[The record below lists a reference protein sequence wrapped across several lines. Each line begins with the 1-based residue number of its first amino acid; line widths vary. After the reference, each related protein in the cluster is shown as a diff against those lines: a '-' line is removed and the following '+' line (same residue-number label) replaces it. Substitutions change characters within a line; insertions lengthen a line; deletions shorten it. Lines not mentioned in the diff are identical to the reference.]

1 MQKHDA
7 TRLHYDL
14 RLELDGVLKSWAVTR
29 GPSLVPGEKRLSVHT
44 EDHPM
49 EYLTFEGV
57 IPKGEYGGGTMI
69 VWDQGRWRPE
79 GDPRKAYAK
88 GHLDFSL
95 EGQRLKGRWHLVRMR
110 PRPHEKK
117 EQWLLIKGDDEFARA
132 PAEPEITDE
141 ETTSILS
148 GRTNDELAAAGEVRE
163 DHAAREKAT
172 AKRSAPLPSAAK
184 IRGAKKGILPVFV
197 EPALASLADAAPGG
211 PGWLHEIKFDG
222 YRLQARIDGS
232 KVKLLTRKGLDWTDS
247 FRAVAEALKGLKL
260 GSALIDG
267 EVVVEEESGVSS
279 FTELQEALKAG
290 RSDRMAFYAFDLLYL
305 GGYDLTNVPLI
316 DRKTLLAGCLDDL
329 PAGGAIR
336 YSEHIETDGQAM
348 LQNACRLGLEGIIS
362 KRKDQPYRSGRV
374 KDWFKT
380 KCTERQEFVVAGY
393 VPSTT
398 SSKMVGSLVMAVYDK
413 GRLVHVGRVGTGF
426 KDAVARS
433 LRDQLERLKR
443 PTSPFPN
450 KLPADAVRGVR
461 WVEPKLVAEVE
472 LRGWTSDGL
481 LRHASYKG
489 LREDKDPSEVVR
501 ETRPRGGEPPGRRQ
515 AFELTHPDRLL
526 WPDVGLTK
534 QGLAEFYA
542 DIADWVL
549 PHLIGRP
556 LSLVRCPSGTAS
568 KCFFQKHAWEGM
580 AGSVKRRD
588 IGDDEVLYIEDLD
601 GLIALVQASVLEIH
615 PWGSKIAKVEAP
627 DRITF
632 DLDPGED
639 VPWTALIDA
648 ANEVRE
654 RLRAMRLESFVKT
667 TGGKGLHVVVP
678 LTPKADWDTVKAFA
692 QGVAEAMANDTPGK
706 YTATISKSARGGK
719 IYIDYLRNGRGA
731 TAVAAYSA
739 RARAG
744 APVSTPLDW
753 SELSPAIRPSHF
765 TVDNLPTRLRHL
777 GSDPWAKIGS
787 VRQSLPSAAPRKR
800 RSGQTMGDVLVD
812 AVPPNAVH
820 LCVDMQRIF
829 SSDGPWPTPWMERVL
844 PTVTR
849 IAERFPESTVFNPL
863 LSANPRARPRLDR

>member
-69 VWDQGRWRPE
+69 VWDQGRWLPE

-95 EGQRLKGRWHLVRMR
+95 DGQRLKGRWHLVRMR

-132 PAEPEITDE
+132 PAEPEITEE

-279 FTELQEALKAG
+279 FTELQEALKSG

-305 GGYDLTNVPLI
+305 AGYDLTNVPLV

-336 YSEHIETDGQAM
+336 YSEHIETDGKAM

-380 KCTERQEFVVAGY
+380 KCTERQEFVIAGY

-433 LRDQLERLKR
+433 LRDQLERLKSR
-443 PTSPFPN
+443 PRRSRTSCPQMRSGACAGSN
-450 KLPADAVRGVR
+450 RSSWRR
-461 WVEPKLVAEVE
+461 WSCEAGRATACFGTPPTRAYG
-472 LRGWTSDGL
+472 RT
-481 LRHASYKG
+481 R
-489 LREDKDPSEVVR
+489 
-501 ETRPRGGEPPGRRQ
+501 TRPKSFANAPARLRNPGPATSLRPHPSRPAAVARRWPHETGPGGVLRRHCRLGAAAPCRATLVPCALPVRHRKQMLLPEARLGGHGR
-515 AFELTHPDRLL
+515 
-526 WPDVGLTK
+526 V
-534 QGLAEFYA
+534 
-542 DIADWVL
+542 I
-549 PHLIGRP
+549 
-556 LSLVRCPSGTAS
+556 
-568 KCFFQKHAWEGM
+568 
-580 AGSVKRRD
+580 KRRD
-588 IGDDEVLYIEDLD
+588 IGDDEVLSIEDLD

-615 PWGSKIAKVEAP
+615 PWGSKVDKVEAP
-627 DRITF
+627 DRIIF

-639 VPWTALIDA
+639 VPWTALIDG

-678 LTPKADWDTVKAFA
+678 LTPKADWETVKTFA
-692 QGVAEAMANDTPGK
+692 QGLAEAMAKDSPGK
-706 YTATISKSARGGK
+706 YTATISKRARGGK
-719 IYIDYLRNGRGA
+719 IYLDYLRNGRGA
-731 TAVAAYSA
+731 TAVAAYST

-744 APVSTPLDW
+744 APVSTPLAW
-753 SELSPAIRPSHF
+753 GELSPAIRPSHF
-765 TVDNLPTRLRHL
+765 TVTNLPTRLRHL
-777 GSDPWAKIGS
+777 GSDPWDN
-787 VRQSLPSAAPRKR
+787 
-800 RSGQTMGDVLVD
+800 M
-812 AVPPNAVH
+812 
-820 LCVDMQRIF
+820 
-829 SSDGPWPTPWMERVL
+829 
-844 PTVTR
+844 TR
-849 IAERFPESTVFNPL
+849 
-863 LSANPRARPRLDR
+863 

>member
-132 PAEPEITDE
+132 PTEREITDQ

-148 GRTNDELAAAGEVRE
+148 GRTNNELATAGEVRE

-172 AKRSAPLPSAAK
+172 AERSAPIPSAAK
-184 IRGAKKGILPVFV
+184 IRGAKKAILPVFV
-197 EPALASLADAAPGG
+197 EPALASLADTAPGG

-290 RSDRMAFYAFDLLYL
+290 RSNRMVFYAFDLLYL
-305 GGYDLTNVPLI
+305 GGYDLTMPLV

-380 KCTERQEFVVAGY
+380 KCTERQEFVIAGY

-489 LREDKDPSEVVR
+489 LREDKDPTEVVR

-615 PWGSKIAKVEAP
+615 PWGSKISKVEAP

-639 VPWTALIDA
+639 VAVDCVDRRRERGARAAAGDA
-648 ANEVRE
+648 ARKFRE
-654 RLRAMRLESFVKT
+654 DDGRQGPPRGRAAYAEGRLGHRESLRARS
-667 TGGKGLHVVVP
+667 
-678 LTPKADWDTVKAFA
+678 
-692 QGVAEAMANDTPGK
+692 
-706 YTATISKSARGGK
+706 RGG
-719 IYIDYLRNGRGA
+719 DGERHPGQVHGHHLEERARREDLHRLPAQRAGRDRSRSLLRPRPGRRPCLHA
-731 TAVAAYSA
+731 TGLERALSGDPTQPLHGRQPSDALAASWLRSVGKNRLGEAVAPER
-739 RARAG
+739 RAQEAAPAG
-744 APVSTPLDW
+744 RPWVRSWSTPCRRAPFTCASTCSGSSRRMVHGRRPGW
-753 SELSPAIRPSHF
+753 SECC
-765 TVDNLPTRLRHL
+765 
-777 GSDPWAKIGS
+777 
-787 VRQSLPSAAPRKR
+787 RQ
-800 RSGQTMGDVLVD
+800 
-812 AVPPNAVH
+812 
-820 LCVDMQRIF
+820 
-829 SSDGPWPTPWMERVL
+829 
-844 PTVTR
+844 
-849 IAERFPESTVFNPL
+849 
-863 LSANPRARPRLDR
+863 

>member
-1 MQKHDA
+1 MLPARRQ
-7 TRLHYDL
+7 
-14 RLELDGVLKSWAVTR
+14 
-29 GPSLVPGEKRLSVHT
+29 
-44 EDHPM
+44 
-49 EYLTFEGV
+49 
-57 IPKGEYGGGTMI
+57 
-69 VWDQGRWRPE
+69 RP
-79 GDPRKAYAK
+79 
-88 GHLDFSL
+88 
-95 EGQRLKGRWHLVRMR
+95 
-110 PRPHEKK
+110 
-117 EQWLLIKGDDEFARA
+117 
-132 PAEPEITDE
+132 
-141 ETTSILS
+141 S
-148 GRTNDELAAAGEVRE
+148 GRHL
-163 DHAAREKAT
+163 
-172 AKRSAPLPSAAK
+172 LPSAAK

-197 EPALASLADAAPGG
+197 EPALATLADAAPSG

-316 DRKTLLAGCLDDL
+316 DRKTLAGRLPRR
-329 PAGGAIR
+329 PAGGRGHPLQRAHR
-336 YSEHIETDGQAM
+336 DGRRRPCCRTPAASGSKASSRSARTSRTDPA
-348 LQNACRLGLEGIIS
+348 AC
-362 KRKDQPYRSGRV
+362 

-380 KCTERQEFVVAGY
+380 KCTERQEFVIAGY

-398 SSKMVGSLVMAVYDK
+398 SSKMVGSLVMAVYDE

-481 LRHASYKG
+481 LRHASFKG

-501 ETRPRGGEPPGRRQ
+501 ETRPRGGEPRERRQ
-515 AFELTHPDRLL
+515 AFELTHPDRVL

-549 PHLIGRP
+549 PHLVERP

-580 AGSVKRRD
+580 AGQSS
-588 IGDDEVLYIEDLD
+588 G
-601 GLIALVQASVLEIH
+601 GTSA
-615 PWGSKIAKVEAP
+615 
-627 DRITF
+627 T
-632 DLDPGED
+632 
-639 VPWTALIDA
+639 
-648 ANEVRE
+648 
-654 RLRAMRLESFVKT
+654 MR
-667 TGGKGLHVVVP
+667 
-678 LTPKADWDTVKAFA
+678 
-692 QGVAEAMANDTPGK
+692 
-706 YTATISKSARGGK
+706 
-719 IYIDYLRNGRGA
+719 
-731 TAVAAYSA
+731 
-739 RARAG
+739 
-744 APVSTPLDW
+744 
-753 SELSPAIRPSHF
+753 
-765 TVDNLPTRLRHL
+765 
-777 GSDPWAKIGS
+777 
-787 VRQSLPSAAPRKR
+787 
-800 RSGQTMGDVLVD
+800 
-812 AVPPNAVH
+812 
-820 LCVDMQRIF
+820 CF
-829 SSDGPWPTPWMERVL
+829 SSRT
-844 PTVTR
+844 
-849 IAERFPESTVFNPL
+849 ST
-863 LSANPRARPRLDR
+863 A